1 MSDMNAVESILAVQN
16 VEMGYMKGKISSIE
30 QKVDNYSAGI
40 QEEIKSLRK
49 DMFEKFATKDEVQ
62 WLRNTLI
69 GGILL
74 TIFLGVLVRYF
85 HI

>member
-1 MSDMNAVESILAVQN
+1 MSDTNTVESILAVQN

-30 QKVDNYSAGI
+30 KKVDDSYLGI